1 MTHYSTLHTHTESG
15 IHTILLNRPEKRNA
29 LTPQLID
36 DLKQALEAA
45 AASHAC
51 QIVILTGAGS
61 AFCAGLDLEHLRAMS
76 EGSSSDPRFAE
87 TCQAEA
93 ENIAGLLHT
102 LYCLRKPTIA
112 AVNGPAIA
120 GGMGIATL
128 CDFTLAVPDAK
139 FGYTEVRIGFIPAIV
154 SAYLRAQIGDKCAR
168 DLLLTGRLICAEE
181 ARSLGLVTRVV
192 PEPELMHEAREL
204 ARRLLRNSPAAI
216 QATKRLLTRF
226 AERSLADDL
235 EAAIRANVQARATED
250 FREGVSAFLEKRDP
264 RWPSAEASSETVTRR
279 LHR

>member
-36 DLKQALEAA
+36 DLKQALEAGA
-45 AASHAC
+45 VNHAC
-51 QIVILTGAGS
+51 QVLIITGAGS
-61 AFCAGLDLEHLRAMS
+61 AFCAGLDLEHLRTMS
-76 EGSSSDPRFAE
+76 EASSSDPRFAE
-87 TCQAEA
+87 KCQAEA

-128 CDFTLAVPDAK
+128 CDFTFAVPEAK

-154 SAYLRAQIGDKCAR
+154 SAFLRAQIGDKHAR
-168 DLLLTGRLICAEE
+168 DLLLTGRLIDAEE

-192 PEPELMHEAREL
+192 PEPELMHEARSL
-204 ARRLLRNSPAAI
+204 AGRLLRNSPAAME
-216 QATKRLLTRF
+216 ATKRLLTRF

-235 EAAIRANVQARATED
+235 EVAIRANVHARGTED
-250 FREGVSAFLEKRDP
+250 FREGVRAFLEKRDP
-264 RWPSAEASSETVTRR
+264 RWPSAEAPREAVTRR
-279 LHR
+279 